1 MSVVRAK
8 TQKTIMDIT
17 DAYSVTLS
25 SEAYVFPGTETA
37 AIAGSCTT
45 KVSAYAGNSQI
56 ACSVNV
62 ASITCPTGITV
73 TSDGDSTAPT
83 LTITASTNFTIAGD
97 VVIPVVVGGGNS
109 SITITKQFSVSIAL
123 SGASGSDGEDATLL
137 KIDSSRGVLFKSN
150 VFSTVLTVTIYKG
163 GLTIAN
169 STAMHAEFGQGA
181 YLQWYW
187 RKYEDDNWSVM
198 SVSDSHITDD
208 GFTLTVTPDD
218 VDEKIVFKC
227 ELQV

>member
-1 MSVVRAK
+1 
-8 TQKTIMDIT
+8 MDIT
-17 DAYSVTLS
+17 DGYSVTLT
-25 SEAYVFPGTETA
+25 SEAYVFPGTSTSA
-37 AIAGSCTT
+37 VAGSTCTT
-45 KVSAYAGNSQI
+45 QVKAYAGSSQI
-56 ACSVNV
+56 PCSVNV
-62 ASITCPTGITV
+62 ASIVCPVGITV
-73 TSDGDSTAPT
+73 TSDGNTTAPT
-83 LTITASTNFTIAGD
+83 LTFTASAQFVTSGD
-97 VVIPVVVGGGNS
+97 ATIPVAVADT
-109 SITITKQFSVSIAL
+109 TINKQFSLSVAL

-163 GLTIAN
+163 GLTITN